1 MKIKP
6 AADEYLEKAK
16 ELSEEESQRLLSRMR
31 GKPARKL
38 EDKKLSTLEA
48 LAIQLEIDD
57 EMLSEW
63 RENMFAI
70 KEKEAKKSAK
80 EAEAQEKA
88 EKQKA
93 DKLNKAKS

>member
-63 RENMFAI
+63 RQNMFAI
-70 KEKEAKKSAK
+70 KEKEAKK
-80 EAEAQEKA
+80 AEAKEKA

-93 DKLNKAKS
+93 GKLNKEKN

>member
-16 ELSEEESQRLLSRMR
+16 QLSEDESQRLLSRMR

-57 EMLSEW
+57 ELLSEW
-63 RENMFAI
+63 RKNMFAI
-70 KEKEAKKSAK
+70 KEKEAKKAAK
-80 EAEAQEKA
+80 ETEAKEKA

-93 DKLNKAKS
+93 EKVNKEKN

>member
-6 AADEYLEKAK
+6 AADQYLAKAK
-16 ELSEEESQRLLSRMR
+16 QLSEEESQRLLSRMR

-38 EDKKLSTLEA
+38 EDKKLTTLEA

-63 RENMFAI
+63 RKNMFAI
-70 KEKEAKKSAK
+70 KDKEAKKAK
-80 EAEAQEKA
+80 EKA
-88 EKQKA
+88 EKSSKE
-93 DKLNKAKS
+93 KTK

>member
-16 ELSEEESQRLLSRMR
+16 QLSEDESQRLLSRMR

-38 EDKKLSTLEA
+38 EDKKLTTLEA

-57 EMLSEW
+57 ELLSEW
-63 RENMFAI
+63 RKNMFAI
-70 KEKEAKKSAK
+70 KEK
-80 EAEAQEKA
+80 
-88 EKQKA
+88 A
-93 DKLNKAKS
+93 DKASKEKK

>member
-6 AADEYLEKAK
+6 AADEYLKKAK

-38 EDKKLSTLEA
+38 EDKKLSKLEA

-63 RENMFAI
+63 RRNMFAI
-70 KEKEAKKSAK
+70 KEKEAKKAAK
-80 EAEAQEKA
+80 EAEAKEKA
-88 EKQKA
+88 EKIKGREV
-93 DKLNKAKS
+93 K

>member
-16 ELSEEESQRLLSRMR
+16 QLSEDESQRLLSRMR

-38 EDKKLSTLEA
+38 EDKKLTALEA

-57 EMLSEW
+57 ELLSEW
-63 RENMFAI
+63 RKNMFAI
-70 KEKEAKKSAK
+70 KEKEAKKAAK
-80 EAEAQEKA
+80 AGGAKGKA
-88 EKQKA
+88 EEAGKEKT
-93 DKLNKAKS
+93 K